1 MPILVTVK
9 SLGTGWIEGPE
20 GVGQTAGGALVGAVA
35 VLGEGEPAASRAE
48 AHEENGV
55 GPSELQLKV
64 PPESVGDPEVP
75 RKSAA
80 ETEGFSL
87 RVGLVSAMIAT
98 CCVGGCG
105 SG

>member
-1 MPILVTVK
+1 LVTVK
-9 SLGTGWIEGPE
+9 SRGAGWIEGTE
-20 GVGQTAGGALVGAVA
+20 GAGQTAVVA

-55 GPSELQLKV
+55 GPSELKV
-64 PPESVGDPEVP
+64 PPESVGDPDVP

-87 RVGLVSAMIAT
+87 RVGLVSAMIAI
-98 CCVGGCG
+98 CCVGCCG